1 MFRQVVSWMLATF
14 LLVVAASTVSAQA
27 SSAYKQ
33 TNLISDVPGTAAI
46 TDSHVVNPW
55 GIAAS
60 STSPFWISDNGSGVS
75 TLYNGTGQPFPVG
88 SPLVVTIPP
97 PKGSPAGTTAA
108 PTGVVFNS
116 TSDFSVSHGS
126 ASGPAQF
133 LFSTEDGTIS
143 GWNANVNRT
152 AAILAVDNSAGSG
165 TVYKG
170 LTLGGNASGNF
181 IFAANF
187 RAGTVDVFD
196 HTFKAANL
204 AGHFS
209 DPNLPAGFAPFG
221 IQNVNGNI
229 LVTYAKQDDKKHDDV
244 SGSGNGFIDVFD
256 TNGNLLRRL
265 ASGGT
270 LNSPWRLVLA
280 PSGFGTFS
288 NDLLVGN
295 FGDGRISA
303 FDPTTGSFLGQLSDS
318 KGSPITIEG
327 LWGLSFGNGSAAGS
341 VQTLFFTA
349 GIQHESHGLFGSLT
363 TAPGASSASTVPS
376 ALPRTG
382 EPVPVASTIL
392 LGFAVL
398 GAGLY
403 VRGSLLGRR
412 VDSRE
417 SGRRKTTV

>member
-1 MFRQVVSWMLATF
+1 MLATF

-27 SSAYKQ
+27 TSAYKQ

-60 STSPFWISDNGSGVS
+60 STSSFWISDNGSGVS

-116 TSDFSVSHGS
+116 TSDFSVSQGS

-152 AAILAVDNSAGSG
+152 
-165 TVYKG
+165 
-170 LTLGGNASGNF
+170 
-181 IFAANF
+181 
-187 RAGTVDVFD
+187 
-196 HTFKAANL
+196 
-204 AGHFS
+204 
-209 DPNLPAGFAPFG
+209 
-221 IQNVNGNI
+221 
-229 LVTYAKQDDKKHDDV
+229 
-244 SGSGNGFIDVFD
+244 
-256 TNGNLLRRL
+256 
-265 ASGGT
+265 
-270 LNSPWRLVLA
+270 
-280 PSGFGTFS
+280 
-288 NDLLVGN
+288 
-295 FGDGRISA
+295 
-303 FDPTTGSFLGQLSDS
+303 
-318 KGSPITIEG
+318 
-327 LWGLSFGNGSAAGS
+327 AAGS

-382 EPVPVASTIL
+382 EPVPVAPTIL
-392 LGFAVL
+392 PGFAVL

-403 VRGSLLGRR
+403 LRGSLLGRR
-412 VDSRE
+412 EDSRE